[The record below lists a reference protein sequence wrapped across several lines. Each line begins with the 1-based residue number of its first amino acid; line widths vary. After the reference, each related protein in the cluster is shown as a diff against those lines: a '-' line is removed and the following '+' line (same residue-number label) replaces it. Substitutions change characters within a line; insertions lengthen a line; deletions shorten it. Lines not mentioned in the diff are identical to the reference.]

1 MSAGVVVWPREKR
14 SECRAWSASQPIAS
28 STWEGWGTPAEH
40 AEPRAD
46 AVRLSG
52 LTLLELERGRFE
64 DEKTIAQAKS
74 LMRLLINHSLNGQPL
89 ATRAMVR
96 DLQAMSPSEDREEGQ

>member
-1 MSAGVVVWPREKR
+1 M
-14 SECRAWSASQPIAS
+14 
-28 STWEGWGTPAEH
+28 PAER

-52 LTLLELERGRFE
+52 LTLLDLERGRFE
-64 DEKTIAQAKS
+64 DDKTIAQAKS
-74 LMRLLINHSLNGQPL
+74 LMRLLINHSLDGQEL

-96 DLQAMSPSEDREEGQ
+96 DLQRMESDPPPEGGGDE